1 MERVTVLTSFLLLV
15 VVFGVLGGVLFWA
28 FGNDRRAVPDYTG
41 DDFGLLT
48 EVAAVPTQAA
58 ADVLAKR
65 LRSARIRVTVVRRGG
80 LHRLMVFPADA
91 SDAKLLLRGEPS

>member
-1 MERVTVLTSFLLLV
+1 MDDVTTLTPFLLLV
-15 VVFGVLGGVLFWA
+15 AVFAVLALVLRWA

-48 EVAAVPTQAA
+48 EVAAVPTRAA

-65 LRSARIRVTVVRRGG
+65 LRTARIRVTVVRRDG
-80 LHRLMVFPADA
+80 LHRLMVFPADVP
-91 SDAKLLLRGEPS
+91 DAKLLLR

>member
-1 MERVTVLTSFLLLV
+1 VTTLTPLLLLLV
-15 VVFGVLGGVLFWA
+15 LFAFLALVLRWA

-48 EVAAVPTQAA
+48 EVTVVSSPAA
-58 ADVLAKR
+58 AEVLAKR
-65 LRSARIRVTVVRRGG
+65 LRAARIKVTVVRRDG

-91 SDAKLLLRGEPS
+91 PDAKLLLRE

>member
-1 MERVTVLTSFLLLV
+1 VTTLTPLLLLLV
-15 VVFGVLGGVLFWA
+15 LFAFLALVLKWA

-48 EVAAVPTQAA
+48 EVTVVSSPAA
-58 ADVLAKR
+58 AEVLAKR
-65 LRSARIRVTVVRRGG
+65 LRAARIKVTVVRRDG

-91 SDAKLLLRGEPS
+91 SDAKLLLRE

>member
-1 MERVTVLTSFLLLV
+1 MGGVTALTTFFVLA
-15 VVFGVLGGVLFWA
+15 VVFAGLAVVLRWA

-48 EVAAVPTQAA
+48 EVAAVPTPAA

-65 LRSARIRVTVVRRGG
+65 LRAARIKVTVVRRGG
-80 LHRLMVFPADA
+80 VHRVMVFPADA
-91 SDAKLLLRGEPS
+91 PDAKLLLRDR

>member
-1 MERVTVLTSFLLLV
+1 MYGVTALTPFLLLV
-15 VVFGVLGGVLFWA
+15 VVFALLALVLRWA

-48 EVAAVPTQAA
+48 EVAVVPTQAA
-58 ADVLAKR
+58 AEVLAKR

-91 SDAKLLLRGEPS
+91 PDAKLLLRESP